1 MTSWS
6 LDPVG
11 SHRSLVLLGLVVLV
25 GFLAAPQSDASVCLT
40 SHQLYTL
47 ISQPTSVGHLPIRVP
62 LAFILLQASVVEKKL
77 SVSVEQRKKKN
88 REYQRKSSEKL
99 N

>member
-25 GFLAAPQSDASVCLT
+25 AFLAAPQSDASVCLT

-62 LAFILLQASVVEKKL
+62 LAFILLQASVVEKKP
-77 SVSVEQRKKKN
+77 SVSVEQRKKN
-88 REYQRKSSEKL
+88 REHQRKRSEKL